1 VIDTVVVFRVCGEG
15 SAGEYSHSSMA
26 YVVLGA
32 APLSVAEIVSVT
44 PAEIVLWV
52 LEYVK
57 TGFRGAGVGAGV
69 PMNERD
75 TDGDTLFSEVATT
88 QEM

>member
-1 VIDTVVVFRVCGEG
+1 MV
-15 SAGEYSHSSMA
+15 
-26 YVVLGA
+26 
-32 APLSVAEIVSVT
+32 EIVSVT

-57 TGFRGAGVGAGV
+57 TGFRGAGVGAV

-75 TDGDTLFSEVATT
+75 TDGDTLFSVVATT